1 MVMRVE
7 RRGDELVIA
16 VSREALEKLRL
27 AEGSEVRVEAVEPAG
42 DTVRYITVDEALAA
56 YRRTEPQ
63 HREAYR
69 ELAK

>member
-16 VSREALEKLRL
+16 VPREALEKLRL
-27 AEGSEVRVEAVEPAG
+27 AEGSEVRVEAIEPAG
-42 DTVRYITVDEALAA
+42 DTVGYITVDEALAA

>member
-7 RRGDELVIA
+7 RRGEEYVFPGPRETVEDRHR
-16 VSREALEKLRL
+16 VSVSTEVHVLPIEAN
-27 AEGSEVRVEAVEPAG
+27 AIN
-42 DTVRYITVDEALAA
+42 YITVEEALAA

>member
-7 RRGDELVIA
+7 RRGEEYVIPVPRETVEELHLFSVGA
-16 VSREALEKLRL
+16 
-27 AEGSEVRVEAVEPAG
+27 EVRVLPVE
-42 DTVRYITVDEALAA
+42 TNSIRYITVDEALAA